1 MISSESRM
9 RYVANL
15 TMWRS
20 VPNSSEGWEASVK
33 IAT

>member
-1 MISSESRM
+1 MISSESRTG
-9 RYVANL
+9 YVANL

-20 VPNSSEGWEASVK
+20 LPNSAEGWEASVK